1 MLLPSQSLATNSETS
16 APGLFPEL
24 FAVYCVL
31 RIERSRC
38 RDLLGLAPVLLLS
51 IVIVSMCSFVPFGRR
66 IGVLC
71 ESDCKV
77 NASFSNHQIFV
88 RFLTLVFLSA
98 SPSLLRGSR
107 RRPSSE
113 KRVQSYALFLK
124 PPNVFEGI
132 FEEKFL
138 IAEYQN
144 STDDEIH
151 MDIRSDGT
159 KGVRSG
165 GLEVRVS

>member
-1 MLLPSQSLATNSETS
+1 M
-16 APGLFPEL
+16 
-24 FAVYCVL
+24 
-31 RIERSRC
+31 
-38 RDLLGLAPVLLLS
+38 
-51 IVIVSMCSFVPFGRR
+51 
-66 IGVLC
+66 
-71 ESDCKV
+71 
-77 NASFSNHQIFV
+77 
-88 RFLTLVFLSA
+88 
-98 SPSLLRGSR
+98 
-107 RRPSSE
+107 
-113 KRVQSYALFLK
+113 QSYSFPAN

-165 GLEVRVS
+165 GVRSESVIETKIQR